1 MRGMRSWGSV
11 VIALALVACG
21 DDGNTV
27 VDAPAGDADGPCSTC
42 VDTGIDAPF
51 APTTLADTGLC
62 ADQACMTFQPDVRE
76 YAPQYQLYADGSTK
90 KRWIWL
96 PPGTSI
102 DTSDMNYW
110 KFPVGAKVWKEF
122 TRGSVRVET
131 RFMTK
136 LLADDTAPGAW
147 FYASYE
153 WNAAQNATTLA
164 SPQMGV
170 PDANGTQ
177 HDIPTRSNCRRCHEG
192 VPGRVLGFQAI
203 SLDYSAP
210 TGVLDLA
217 DAISANM
224 LSAPPT
230 APATGPYFPFPAAA
244 TAVDRTAFGYLHAN
258 CGGCHNPLSPVYSGL
273 ASNMSLRLDVTKL
286 GTVAMIPA
294 RATTVNHPGTVGGLT
309 GMIVK
314 PSDPGMSVMMT
325 RMSSTMFPTKMPEIG
340 TETTD
345 PAGIAAITAWI
356 NQPP

>member
-1 MRGMRSWGSV
+1 MRSWGSV
-11 VIALALVACG
+11 VIALALAACG
-21 DDGNTV
+21 DDGKSV
-27 VDAPAGDADGPCSTC
+27 VDAPAGDSDGPCTTC
-42 VDTGIDAPF
+42 VDTGVDAPF

-62 ADQACMTFQPDVRE
+62 ADAACTTVQTDVRE

-90 KRWIWL
+90 RRWIWL
-96 PPGTSI
+96 PPGTTI
-102 DTSDMNYW
+102 DTTDMNHW
-110 KFPVGAKVWKEF
+110 KFPVGTKVWKEF
-122 TRGSVRVET
+122 TRGTVRVET

-136 LLADDTAPGAW
+136 LSSDDAAPGAW

-177 HDIPTRSNCRRCHEG
+177 HDIPSRSNCRRCHEG

-203 SLDYSAP
+203 SLDFAAP
-210 TGVLDLA
+210 AGQLDLA
-217 DAISANM
+217 DAIAANL
-224 LSAPPT
+224 LSAPPSPT
-230 APATGPYFPFPAAA
+230 NGPYFPFPAAA
-244 TAVDRTAFGYLHAN
+244 TVADRTAFGYLHAN
-258 CGGCHNPLSPVYSGL
+258 CGGCHNPQAPVYSAL
-273 ASNMSLRLDVTKL
+273 TSNMSLRLDVTKL

-294 RATTVNHPGTVGGLT
+294 RATTVGNNGTVSGMNGPIVAPGNPGG
-309 GMIVK
+309 
-314 PSDPGMSVMMT
+314 SVMIM
-325 RMSSTMFPTKMPEIG
+325 RMNSLTFPTKMPEIG